1 MAPTFFQ
8 KLEKRTPNVLPLFVF
23 LNLGLTGLM
32 LCLLFFQ
39 GALLFSMS
47 RKPTP
52 ALVQMVGGKSI
63 LAESVDW
70 DYRTDESI
78 HKFIEEILPLLRWES
93 DKLPKDF
100 AEAGENKLVRVPFL
114 RGVSVPRINY
124 AASFALSDS
133 LMKAYL
139 QGIPRLRNEHQKQG
153 IEEIVLE
160 LSALAPPKVVKE
172 NPREWTVDAIATLKY
187 FGDGNE
193 LLGMESDNNRIHLK
207 AVRQPKFVM
216 EPTPAERLVNGIRA
230 AGLEIT
236 LIEPLK
242 E

>member
-1 MAPTFFQ
+1 MTHTFFR
-8 KLEKRTPNVLPLFVF
+8 KLEKRTPNILPLFVF
-23 LNLGLTGLM
+23 LNLGLTGITLF
-32 LCLLFFQ
+32 LLVFQ
-39 GALLFSMS
+39 GTILFSLS

-52 ALVQMVGGKSI
+52 ALVQMVEGKSI

-70 DYRTDESI
+70 DYRTDSSI
-78 HKFIEEILPLLRWES
+78 HSFIQEILPLLKWES
-93 DKLPKDF
+93 NKLPKEF

-114 RGVSVPRINY
+114 SNASVPRVNY
-124 AASFALSDS
+124 AASFALSDGFA
-133 LMKAYL
+133 KAYL
-139 QGIPRLRNEHQKQG
+139 TSLPSLHKEHQRKG
-153 IEEIVLE
+153 IKEVVLQI
-160 LSALAPPKVVKE
+160 SHLAPPQVTKE
-172 NPREWTVDAIATLKY
+172 DPREWTVDAIAKLKY

-193 LLGMESDNNRIHLK
+193 LLDIESYNNRIHLK

-216 EPTPAERLVNGIRA
+216 EPTPAERLVNGTRT